1 MAERRRVNRRRIRCI
16 YDLPPLPTARPTTV
30 THTSTSSVYLHRRES
45 STGLSP
51 SAASVSLRDQHMPLL
66 RDMALTSSGAKAV
79 VWTTPL
85 VKITQVGGVR
95 WGGKAGEHANAGG
108 VPTRHTHKWDGLNTR
123 HLLESTHTNT
133 HKHKQITN

>member
-1 MAERRRVNRRRIRCI
+1 
-16 YDLPPLPTARPTTV
+16 
-30 THTSTSSVYLHRRES
+30 
-45 STGLSP
+45 
-51 SAASVSLRDQHMPLL
+51 MPLL

-133 HKHKQITN
+133 HKHKQTHSARNLLLAVFRVGTPPAAR